1 VERKRAREAE
11 EWRLKQLRSG
21 VSSQQ
26 NSNFQVSQLLH
37 VERGNAPSLAF
48 PFAQWAGL
56 NDISNYCALAMIC
69 RVIEKVEYNECG
81 K

>member
-1 VERKRAREAE
+1 MERKRAREAE

-37 VERGNAPSLAF
+37 VKRGTAPSLAC
-48 PFAQWAGL
+48 PPAQWAGL
-56 NDISNYCALAMIC
+56 NNICNYCALAMIC
-69 RVIEKVEYNECG
+69 RMIKKVEYKEC
-81 K
+81 